1 MNAPPPPHLLAN
13 YVQPWGPSAKHSSVP
28 ACLHAN
34 RARVLLPFGVMK
46 VSTSAICVRGRILG
60 DIPGRGSQ
68 RVHHRRY
75 RRHDVR
81 RSNFS
86 AARRRRNS
94 PRRPINDH
102 HNLPADNP
110 VRRGGGRAQE
120 LLKRSR
126 FVPEARNRDFA
137 AMPPGLPQLPMAP
150 TNASARPCGYPSAVA
165 VGLNRQASPLGEE
178 AT

>member
-1 MNAPPPPHLLAN
+1 MSGPPRPHLLAN
-13 YVQPWGPSAKHSSVP
+13 YVHPWGPSAKHSSVP

-34 RARVLLPFGVMK
+34 RARVFLPFGVMK

-102 HNLPADNP
+102 
-110 VRRGGGRAQE
+110 RTFGR
-120 LLKRSR
+120 SST
-126 FVPEARNRDFA
+126 
-137 AMPPGLPQLPMAP
+137 
-150 TNASARPCGYPSAVA
+150 TNADGRLGLNCQPALKTAHGLRAAVSNESRILRLLDAARCTSDSPAVA
-165 VGLNRQASPLGEE
+165 ASRPQHLPR
-178 AT
+178 ASVRAV